1 VQLYPHCTMHIKHPL
16 FAVKL
21 PSSQPSDG
29 ALKPSP
35 HTTAVLTCRGAG
47 VDGPDGAGVVNASV
61 VIANDV
67 LVLAPA
73 VLLEAAGVLVP
84 TDTVLL
90 EVAGDGV
97 VEVPMAIDNVSASVD
112 DDAVML
118 LVEAA
123 GASIDVLEGIGDVI
137 APPLPLD
144 DATVLLPIIGDD
156 DDEMLFIVEVLPIIG
171 ADMDEMPVV
180 LDSTVAV
187 LEITVAEDANVLLIG
202 ETGAGV
208 VVLGALVIL
217 EDVTAPCKVPT
228 ADDDDKLPPMGVLDD
243 PGVDGPDGAGV
254 VNASVVIA
262 NDVLVL
268 APCFLK
274 LPVYSCRQT
283 RCYPK

>member
-1 VQLYPHCTMHIKHPL
+1 M
-16 FAVKL
+16 
-21 PSSQPSDG
+21 
-29 ALKPSP
+29 
-35 HTTAVLTCRGAG
+35 
-47 VDGPDGAGVVNASV
+47 
-61 VIANDV
+61 
-67 LVLAPA
+67 
-73 VLLEAAGVLVP
+73 
-84 TDTVLL
+84 
-90 EVAGDGV
+90 
-97 VEVPMAIDNVSASVD
+97 
-112 DDAVML
+112 
-118 LVEAA
+118 
-123 GASIDVLEGIGDVI
+123 
-137 APPLPLD
+137 
-144 DATVLLPIIGDD
+144 
-156 DDEMLFIVEVLPIIG
+156 
-171 ADMDEMPVV
+171 
-180 LDSTVAV
+180 